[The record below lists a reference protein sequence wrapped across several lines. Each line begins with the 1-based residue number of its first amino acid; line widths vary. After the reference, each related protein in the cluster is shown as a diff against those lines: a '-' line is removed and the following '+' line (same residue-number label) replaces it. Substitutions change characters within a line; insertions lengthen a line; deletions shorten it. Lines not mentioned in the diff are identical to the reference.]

1 MDIVDRAQN
10 ELETYERFRANKPS
24 KEVKETGFCLYC
36 GEPLPKGR
44 RWCNADCRDSWEK
57 ENRRRNK

>member
-24 KEVKETGFCLYC
+24 KEVKETGLDR
-36 GEPLPKGR
+36 K
-44 RWCNADCRDSWEK
+44 SVV
-57 ENRRRNK
+57 